1 MGVSKCELCGCPAR
15 IHCESDQANLCWEC
29 DAKVHGANF
38 LVARHSRCLLCRSC
52 QSPTPWRAEGSR
64 LGATVSVC
72 HLCAATSSGSVEGS
86 GEGGCSARCVEEA
99 KEEEEGGSGDSDEE
113 EEEEEMEEEDEESE
127 SGKEEDDIDEGD
139 NQVVPWS
146 PTPPPVASSSSSGY
160 EEEESDR
167 TAGNSGG
174 FLKRMREN
182 ADLVVSQD
190 DLAYSSSRRA
200 SDPVASAT
208 ATAAAD
214 EIQSFTPPFGS
225 FRDRK
230 RAAHSLPS
238 PAPSS
243 ANATTANL
251 LGIRVGNGNHRQGVN
266 VMTLSATHQY

>member
-1 MGVSKCELCGCPAR
+1 MGVNKCELCSCPAR
-15 IHCESDQANLCWEC
+15 IHCESDQASLCWEC

-38 LVARHSRCLLCRSC
+38 LVARHSRCLLCRRC

-64 LGATVSVC
+64 LGATISVC
-72 HLCAATSSGSVEGS
+72 QLCAAASSGSIEGS

-99 KEEEEGGSGDSDEE
+99 KEEEEGESENSDEE
-113 EEEEEMEEEDEESE
+113 EEEEEMEEESE

-167 TAGNSGG
+167 TTCNTGG

-182 ADLVVSQD
+182 ADLVVSQSQD
-190 DLAYSSSRRA
+190 DLACSSSRRA
-200 SDPVASAT
+200 SDPVASA
-208 ATAAAD
+208 AAAD

-238 PAPSS
+238 PAPPS
-243 ANATTANL
+243 ANATTAAM
-251 LGIRVGNGNHRQGVN
+251 LGIRVGNGNHRQGVS
-266 VMTLSATHQY
+266 VMTLSATHRY

>member
-1 MGVSKCELCGCPAR
+1 MGVNKCELCNCPAR

-72 HLCAATSSGSVEGS
+72 QMCAATSPGSVEGS
-86 GEGGCSARCVEEA
+86 GERGCSTGCVEEA

-182 ADLVVSQD
+182 ADLVVSQSQD
-190 DLAYSSSRRA
+190 DVGCSSSRRA

-208 ATAAAD
+208 AVAG
-214 EIQSFTPPFGS
+214 EIQCLTPPVGS

-230 RAAHSLPS
+230 RVAHSIPS
-238 PAPSS
+238 PAPPS
-243 ANATTANL
+243 ANATL
-251 LGIRVGNGNHRQGVN
+251 FGIRVGNGNHRQGVS
-266 VMTLSATHQY
+266 VMTLSAAHRY